1 MDFWACCDIYNMNF
15 IVLLRGSAAV
25 CCKKH
30 YALLNNN
37 IIDFLKAV

>member
-1 MDFWACCDIYNMNF
+1 MYFLVCCDIYNNKMERF
-15 IVLLRGSAAV
+15 YRGSAAV